1 MCHGPRFGLAQQRRR
16 LVLLASRLG
25 PITVPPGSV
34 EEQSYRTVRDVIG
47 CLPAIAAGAALSFAR
62 GISEYGSLVL
72 LSGNLP
78 NRTEVVS
85 VRVLTYIE
93 NGNPSSAAAAATLM
107 LMVALAV
114 IVALDVLQRRVAR
127 RG

>member
-1 MCHGPRFGLAQQRRR
+1 MP
-16 LVLLASRLG
+16 S
-25 PITVPPGSV
+25 
-34 EEQSYRTVRDVIG
+34 
-47 CLPAIAAGAALSFAR
+47 IAAGAALSFAR

-78 NRTEVVS
+78 NHTEVVS

-93 NGNPSSAAAAATLM
+93 NGNQASAAAAATLM
-107 LMVALAV
+107 LIVALVV
-114 IVALDVLQRRVAR
+114 IVLLDVLQRRVAR